1 LTDEMSQG
9 LVERA
14 GPIAISGHEAA
25 TRHQTRHQ
33 TRHHLIGWPQI
44 GF

>member
-1 LTDEMSQG
+1 LTDEMSQC

-14 GPIAISGHEAA
+14 GPIAMSGQEAA
-25 TRHQTRHQ
+25 TRHQ